1 MALPHSWLWLPLLL
15 YRHRLLLF
23 ALSRTLLLFNR
34 QNLLT
39 VLVDFFLFLTVDNLT
54 RLGKIWGNLSVADR
68 ERVQLAK
75 LLLVLPV
82 LVVVEIAEWIR
93 YLSRWAGEIVK
104 SCWVEDV
111 VYYWLLES
119 PSWWSQILQVMV
131 LIVEVAAALLYFLH
145 LLLHPTQFEVHPL
158 DLTVVV
164 FPQRLNLLPQLIDLL
179 VFCLL
184 AFNENNRVIKW
195 LLLKMDFKVFS

>member
-75 LLLVLPV
+75 LLLVLSV
-82 LVVVEIAEWIR
+82 LVVVEIAKWIS
-93 YLSRWAGEIVK
+93 YLSRWAGEIVQ
-104 SCWVEDV
+104 SCRVENV

-119 PSWWSQILQVMV
+119 PSWWSRILQVMV
-131 LIVEVAAALLYFLH
+131 LVARVAISLLYFLH
-145 LLLHPTQFEVHPL
+145 FLLHPTQFKVHPL
-158 DLTVVV
+158 DLAVVV
-164 FPQRLNLLPQLIDLL
+164 FP
-179 VFCLL
+179 
-184 AFNENNRVIKW
+184 
-195 LLLKMDFKVFS
+195 